1 MPVYTQTY
9 KPWEARFGRGA
20 RWLIVAAQELRV
32 ARTSRMYRRLLLL
45 SALPF
50 VMSLILLVVTD
61 LMTTNPSMLLR
72 SVVRQIQFTNVDA
85 RFFRVYIGMATP
97 FSFIFCL
104 LVGAGSICNDYRH
117 NLLEVYFAKPLG
129 KLDYFFGK
137 LAAVCYVPLCLTA
150 GLSLVLFFLHLL
162 FSPSTAGEFLRELY
176 WVPFA
181 CIGLS
186 LTIVVPTALLMMAC
200 SAMSKSP
207 GFASVIACALLFM
220 NGAFANAL
228 AEILRSHNLRCLS
241 LIRSL
246 VFLGDVMFASRTR
259 ITLHWGYVVTGL
271 TLFSMFCAFIVL
283 RRIRNAEIG
292 S

>member
-1 MPVYTQTY
+1 MPIYTQTY
-9 KPWEARFGRGA
+9 KPWEARFGRGV
-20 RWLIVAAQELRV
+20 RWLTVAAQELRV
-32 ARTSRMYRRLLLL
+32 ARTSRLYRRLLML

-50 VMSLILLVVTD
+50 LICLFLLVVTD
-61 LMTTNPSMLLR
+61 LMTTNPSLLLR
-72 SVVRQIQFTNVDA
+72 SVVRQVQFTNVDA
-85 RFFRVYIGMATP
+85 RFFRVYISMATP

-117 NLLEVYFAKPLG
+117 NLLEIYFAKPLG

-137 LAAVCYVPLCLTA
+137 LTAVCYVPLCLTM
-150 GLSLVLFFLHLL
+150 GLALVLFLLHLL
-162 FSPSTAGEFLRELY
+162 FSPSTAAEFAQELF

-186 LTIVVPTALLMMAC
+186 LAIVVPAALLIMAC
-200 SAMSKSP
+200 SAASKST

-228 AEILRSHNLRCLS
+228 SEILRSHNLRCLS
-241 LIRSL
+241 LIQSL
-246 VFLGDVMFASRTR
+246 VYLGDVLFGGRTR
-259 ITLHWGYVVTGL
+259 ITLHWGYVVAGL
-271 TLFSMFCAFIVL
+271 TLFSICCALVVL
-283 RRIRNAEIG
+283 RRIRNVEIG